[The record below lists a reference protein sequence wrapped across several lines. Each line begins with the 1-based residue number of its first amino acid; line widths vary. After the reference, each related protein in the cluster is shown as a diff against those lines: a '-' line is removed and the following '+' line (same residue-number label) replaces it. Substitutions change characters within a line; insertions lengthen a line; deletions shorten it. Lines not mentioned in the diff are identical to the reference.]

1 MENERR
7 SFGMTTKNKKK
18 NTADYKEFLFKQLQD
33 PELAAGYLT
42 EALQESE
49 QTFLLAIRDVVEAL
63 EEA

>member
-1 MENERR
+1 
-7 SFGMTTKNKKK
+7 MTSKNKKK
-18 NTADYKEFLFKQLQD
+18 KTSDYKEFLVEQLQD